1 LTEEER
7 QKIAQHGRVYRMTD
21 RGATIIQVRGHEP
34 IAFAFIAA
42 PMPALDLRSV
52 GVTMALVLAA
62 LAVGSVLLVK
72 NLTRPLID
80 LAAATRAFGAGD
92 FAARAPLTRSD
103 EIGDLAIAFNEMAK
117 QVQRMRLAEK
127 ELLANISHELRTP
140 LARIRVVLELAEDGP
155 DAGERTYLREIT
167 TDMEEIERLLDD
179 IIEVARFELV
189 HARNDDA
196 YPKLRLDAT
205 SVSALVQDVV
215 DRFRDQKPSV
225 HVDMDVTSSPLHVQ
239 CDQAY
244 LRRVVANL
252 LANAVLHGQGQGLH
266 VTVGATQGGVDVAV
280 RDRGPGIR
288 EADLPHVF
296 EPFFRADA
304 SRSRHTGGFGLG
316 LALCKRIVEAH
327 GGKIC
332 VTSGEGQGTEVRF
345 TLPANPHD

>member
-1 LTEEER
+1 
-7 QKIAQHGRVYRMTD
+7 
-21 RGATIIQVRGHEP
+21 
-34 IAFAFIAA
+34 
-42 PMPALDLRSV
+42 
-52 GVTMALVLAA
+52 
-62 LAVGSVLLVK
+62 
-72 NLTRPLID
+72 
-80 LAAATRAFGAGD
+80 
-92 FAARAPLTRSD
+92 
-103 EIGDLAIAFNEMAK
+103 
-117 QVQRMRLAEK
+117 
-127 ELLANISHELRTP
+127 
-140 LARIRVVLELAEDGP
+140 
-155 DAGERTYLREIT
+155 
-167 TDMEEIERLLDD
+167 MEEIERLLDD